1 LPCATA
7 DLSSKIHAAE
17 TNSRQNALPCLSCQ
31 TDPHS
36 MDPPSLA
43 EVVRAVKF
51 GLPLSWSTATSK
63 WWSVVRGER
72 MNQSESGWKE
82 VPASRQDEQANLI

>member
-1 LPCATA
+1 MEHPRREFLPCATA

-36 MDPPSLA
+36 MDLPSLV

-51 GLPLSWSTATSK
+51 GLPLSWSEVDVEVVVGGEGREDESK
-63 WWSVVRGER
+63 
-72 MNQSESGWKE
+72 
-82 VPASRQDEQANLI
+82 